1 MVSGRPQLSFEDDKT
16 ASHRW
21 GWAILAVPLILAVG
35 ALIEDPAAVP
45 AVARAT
51 AVPFATVGAIV
62 VAGWAAV
69 RSGAIDRALVRVPMA
84 SPTRAAV
91 GIFTITALLAG
102 LVNLDVAAVVMVPV
116 ALEAAVVTDAS
127 PELMVIGVAIV
138 ANACSFLLPTANVTS
153 LLVMANA
160 GAGSGSFVATAWPS
174 WLAVTVLTVAL
185 MTLLVR
191 AMPSRAGAPFVRR
204 TSWSLPRIGADLAGM
219 FIVAT
224 SLRVLLPGGWTL
236 PSEPV
241 VAAAVGSL
249 LASGL
254 NNLPVAAILHPAAG
268 TSMWPAIL
276 AVTMGSNLL
285 VTGSVATVIVRRLA
299 RESGASFSAVWFS
312 AVGLVVVALQF
323 AAVGVVAWLLSRV

>member
-1 MVSGRPQLSFEDDKT
+1 MVPGRPQFALEDDRT

-21 GWAILAVPLILAVG
+21 GWAILVVPAILAVA
-35 ALIEDPAAVP
+35 ALIEDPADVP

-51 AVPFATVGAIV
+51 AVPFATVGAVV

-69 RSGAIDRALVRVPMA
+69 RSGVIDRALARIPMA
-84 SPTRAAV
+84 NPTRAAFGV
-91 GIFTITALLAG
+91 FTITALLAG

-127 PELMVIGVAIV
+127 AELMVIGVAIV
-138 ANACSFLLPTANVTS
+138 ANACSFLLPTANITS

-174 WLAVTVLTVAL
+174 WLAVTVLTVTL

-191 AMPSRAGAPFVRR
+191 AVPSRGGAPFVRR
-204 TSWSLPRIGADLAGM
+204 TSWSLPRIGVDLLGM
-219 FIVAT
+219 FVVAT

-236 PSEPV
+236 PAGPAQ
-241 VAAAVGSL
+241 AAAVGSL

-268 TSMWPAIL
+268 ASMWPAIL
-276 AVTMGSNLL
+276 AMTMGSNLL

-299 RESGASFSAVWFS
+299 RESGGSFSAARFS
-312 AVGLVVVALQF
+312 AVGLVVVPLQLAV
-323 AAVGVVAWLLSRV
+323 AAAVAWLLSHV